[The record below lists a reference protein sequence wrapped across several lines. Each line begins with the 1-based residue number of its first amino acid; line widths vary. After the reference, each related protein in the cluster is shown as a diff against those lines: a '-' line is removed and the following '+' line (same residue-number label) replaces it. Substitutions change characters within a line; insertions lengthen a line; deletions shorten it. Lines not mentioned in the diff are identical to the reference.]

1 MYKPSFFF
9 NLCIMENFKHIQKWK
24 ASHNEPSVDLG
35 FSVFVSQAA
44 STDYLQLSGLNN
56 RNLLPEQFWRLGSLR
71 SGASKADFDLRL
83 ATGSPS
89 PCALLGSSLWV
100 HRDRERASSLVSLLL
115 RTLIPSAQGP
125 TLNYFPIG
133 PISKHRHIGG

>member
-56 RNLLPEQFWRLGSLR
+56 RNILPDS
-71 SGASKADFDLRL
+71 SGGWKF
-83 ATGSPS
+83 
-89 PCALLGSSLWV
+89 
-100 HRDRERASSLVSLLL
+100 E
-115 RTLIPSAQGP
+115 I
-125 TLNYFPIG
+125 
-133 PISKHRHIGG
+133 